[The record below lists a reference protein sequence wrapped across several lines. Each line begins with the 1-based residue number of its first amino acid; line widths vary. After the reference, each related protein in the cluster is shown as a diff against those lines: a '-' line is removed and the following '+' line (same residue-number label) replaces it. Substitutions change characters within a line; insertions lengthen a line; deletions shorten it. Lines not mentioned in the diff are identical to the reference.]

1 APSASGT
8 NLYWINDATQ
18 QAARWSLDASGAYQS
33 GTFLSVDELYS
44 EETNLSAD
52 LNGDAIIGMAFS
64 TIESQGNTTLLR
76 RNDGMAYVEASNTR
90 YAVGSPFNL
99 GTGDEGREWQMIAA
113 ETLEDQNQILW
124 RNNAENF
131 LHLWSL
137 DAGWNWRSSYGNID
151 PLSPAALGLE
161 TSFGVDLNGDR
172 QLGGMA

>member
-44 EETNLSAD
+44 EETSLSAD

-76 RNDGMAYVEASNTR
+76 RNDGMAYVEAAGNRT
-90 YAVGSPFNL
+90 AVQSPFNL
-99 GTGDEGREWQMIAA
+99 GVGDTSSIWQMLSA
-113 ETLEDQNQILW
+113 ETVAGTNQIAW

-131 LHLWSL
+131 LHVWSL
-137 DAGWNWRSSYGNID
+137 DAGWNWQSSSGNIN
-151 PLSPAALGLE
+151 PFSAEALALE
-161 TSFGVDLNGDR
+161 TNFQSDFNGNGVIG
-172 QLGGMA
+172 